1 MTAILDGPGVVA
13 VSDPLAPTRDPRHF
27 LSRDQWTKLVGLLMR
42 DHPYDVVMAER
53 VLGQGVA
60 YLITAMETRG
70 LGLGLGPGSIVD
82 IGVHAMILD
91 TVSYAEFCE
100 TYNNGHFLHHVP
112 AVAKK
117 VDGSVTRTADRI
129 ARHGFTVDWP
139 LWEADSADCTPCRPG
154 EDGH

>member
-1 MTAILDGPGVVA
+1 
-13 VSDPLAPTRDPRHF
+13 
-27 LSRDQWTKLVGLLMR
+27 MR
-42 DHPYDVVMAER
+42 DYPYDVVMAER
-53 VLGQGVA
+53 VLGQAVA
-60 YLITAMETRG
+60 YLVTAMETRG

-82 IGVHAMILD
+82 IGVHTMILD
-91 TVSYAEFCE
+91 TVAYAEFCQK
-100 TYNNGHFLHHVP
+100 YNDGRFLHHVP
-112 AVAKK
+112 AVAMK